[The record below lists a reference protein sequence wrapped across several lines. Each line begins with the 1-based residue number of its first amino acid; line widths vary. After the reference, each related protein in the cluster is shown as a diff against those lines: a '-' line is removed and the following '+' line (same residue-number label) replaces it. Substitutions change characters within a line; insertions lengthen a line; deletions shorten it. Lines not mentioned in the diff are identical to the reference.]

1 MLSFFKF
8 NLSKVL
14 SLCKGGIIA
23 LVCIKLSVPAVY
35 ANQALIDSSGAYD
48 EVADSLPGRKK
59 AHVLDTI
66 QYDQRMIRLLNGKAP
81 GAWPIKGPRYP
92 LAGALLPFYRVV
104 AYYGNFYSKGM
115 GILGEI
121 PPDEM
126 LERLNMEKKKWEH
139 ADPLTPVVQAVHYI
153 AVTAQDNPG
162 KDSKYRLRMPA
173 SEINKAIELSRK
185 IKGITFLD
193 IQVGLG
199 SLEEELIYLDSFLRQ
214 PDVHLGIDPEYSM
227 KGGQVPCTV
236 IGSFDASDINLA
248 SNYLAGLVKRYK
260 LPPKILVVHRFT
272 AEMVTNYKNIIIHPE
287 VQIVMNMDGFG
298 FPAKKI
304 DSYKGAI
311 VREPVQ
317 FTGFKLF
324 YHYDLSKGYNSIMQ
338 PEEILRLSPRPIYI
352 QYQ

>member
-1 MLSFFKF
+1 MLSLFKF
-8 NLSKVL
+8 NLSKVT
-14 SLCKGGIIA
+14 SIRKGKIIA
-23 LVCIKLSVPAVY
+23 LVCINLSVPAVY
-35 ANQALIDSSGAYD
+35 TNSAPGYSYGEYD
-48 EVADSLPGRKK
+48 GIPDSLSGRKK
-59 AHVLDTI
+59 VYTLDTI
-66 QYDQRMIRLLNGKAP
+66 RYDQRMIQLLNGKAP
-81 GAWPIKGPRYP
+81 GMWPIKGPRYP

-104 AYYGNFYSKGM
+104 AYYGNFYAKGM

-126 LERLNMEKKKWEH
+126 LQRLNMEKKKWER
-139 ADPLTPVVQAVHYI
+139 ADPLTPVMPALHYV

-162 KDSKYRLRMPA
+162 KDGKYRLRMPA
-173 SEINKAIELSRK
+173 NEMSKTVEFSRK

-193 IQVGLG
+193 IQIGLG
-199 SLEEELIYLDSFLRQ
+199 SLEQELIYLDSFLRQ

-248 SNYLAGLVKRYK
+248 SNYLADLVRKYK

-272 AEMVTNYKNIIIHPE
+272 TDMVTNYKNIIIRPE

-324 YHYDLSKGYNSIMQ
+324 YRYDLSKGYSSIMQ
-338 PEEILRLSPRPIYI
+338 PEEILKLSPRPIYI

>member
-1 MLSFFKF
+1 M
-8 NLSKVL
+8 L
-14 SLCKGGIIA
+14 SLCKF
-23 LVCIKLSVPAVY
+23 KLLKISTLYKGAILILLTINLRVY
-35 ANQALIDSSGAYD
+35 AVDVSPALNDTLDVPYETG
-48 EVADSLPGRKK
+48 DSLSGRKK
-59 AHVLDTI
+59 VYVLDTI
-66 QYDQRMIRLLNGKAP
+66 QYDRRMAQLLNDKVAGT
-81 GAWPIKGPRYP
+81 WPIKGPRYP
-92 LAGALLPFYRVV
+92 LAGALLPFYRIV
-104 AYYGNFYSKGM
+104 AYYGNFYAKGM

-121 PPDEM
+121 PPEEM
-126 LERLNMEKKKWEH
+126 LQRLHMEQQKWER
-139 ADPLTPVVQAVHYI
+139 ADPSTPVMPALHYI

-162 KDSKYRLRMPA
+162 KDNKYRLRMPGA
-173 SEINKAIELSRK
+173 EMNKALQLSRK
-185 IKGITFLD
+185 IKGVTFLD

-199 SLEEELIYLDSFLRQ
+199 SLEEELVYLDSFLRQ

-248 SNYLAGLVKRYK
+248 SNYLAGLVRKYK

-272 AEMVTNYKNIIIHPE
+272 ADMVTHYKDIIIRPE

-324 YHYDLSKGYNSIMQ
+324 YRYDLSKGYNSIMQ